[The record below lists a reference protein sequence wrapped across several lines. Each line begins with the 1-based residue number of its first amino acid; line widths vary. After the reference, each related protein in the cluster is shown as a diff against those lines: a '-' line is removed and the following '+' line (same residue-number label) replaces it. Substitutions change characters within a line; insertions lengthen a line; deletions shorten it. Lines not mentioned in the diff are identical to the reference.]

1 MLIIKRIILLFAI
14 SIMACCSLHAQDKLE
29 SMANRLKA
37 FGTRLPQE
45 QVFLHMDNNCYY
57 LGDTIF
63 YKAYV
68 RRSDNGHP
76 TNLSGILYCELLDND
91 GFLVER
97 QMIPL
102 DKGTGHGNFSLAD
115 TTLYAGYYELRAY
128 TKWQLNWG
136 VTEQAHSRWA
146 EEYFFNKDMAR
157 DYYRDYEKLYS
168 RVVPVYNR
176 PVASGDYTQDMT
188 LRPLAAYY
196 KNSAEKPNT
205 TIQFFPEGG
214 NLIAGLNQRV
224 AWEVRNEQGRE
235 LEGTLVI
242 SQPDGQTITSETM
255 NRGRGVFEITVTAG
269 QTLTG
274 VFTPASGKGNPTGT
288 LPSSRKLPDAKTDGV
303 ALRVSTDTA
312 GISISYATAGIA
324 SAEELGITVMNNG
337 LLKHFQQADGTPI
350 RVNATEPGVY
360 QVTVFNSEG
369 RVYADR
375 LCFFQPAGL
384 KHTNVTLSG
393 LKTGGYGAFEQI
405 AIEVQGAPDAS
416 MSIAVR
422 DAAKGEYVY
431 DTGNMLTEMLLS
443 SQIKG
448 FVPHPQW
455 FFQTDSQIRRQAL
468 DLLMMVQGWRRYVWR
483 EMAIQGE
490 FVLQHM
496 PERRYPH
503 WTGQIH
509 NYSAEQV
516 LSTMEEKMYTF
527 AERAGEKMSEQNRED
542 EQRATKRDKDTSGD
556 EQWNGSV
563 QSSAEQEMNEK
574 AERHSEANKGG
585 NDARDR
591 FNEKEENLKHP
602 VALHAE
608 FSQPGNEG
616 VEGDM
621 RSQGTFAMDFPRYYE
636 EFLFFLAASDTTKWK
651 KGQPPVWTQNGRTKR
666 DEVDFPEFYVKLD
679 PVFPRFPKPYD
690 YYQSHIAP
698 MPKDNPLYNSMD
710 EQVRMLSEVTIG
722 ARRNGRRRFGHW
734 RPAFII
740 DAYDA
745 FNATCDAGFAPGYFM
760 GAGRFGEDVA
770 RTYIGDMKTERRYD
784 ISYRFD
790 GKIYSEGTAMQR
802 RKQQTDIP
810 DAMPRWSS
818 NMPDAK
824 RDKYNYLWNLDKV
837 VVYTDYSPRND
848 RRGKYRGSELPSVTI
863 DLHLLDDGVER
874 LYRKNRFWKMK
885 GFSIPDEF
893 YSPDYSKQPLPK
905 EDYRRTLYWNP
916 NVKLDANGRATINL
930 YNNSSSS
937 ILQVSAEGWT
947 SDGTPQCGNV
957 N

>member
-1 MLIIKRIILLFAI
+1 MKRTLLFLC
-14 SIMACCSLHAQDKLE
+14 SIIACCTIVAQDKLE
-29 SMANRLKA
+29 SMSNRLKS
-37 FGTRLPQE
+37 FGTKLPQE

-76 TNLSGILYCELLDND
+76 TNLSGILYCELLNDD

-102 DKGTGHGNFSLAD
+102 EKGEGHGNFALAD
-115 TTLYAGYYELRAY
+115 TALYAGYYELRAY

-136 VTEQAHSRWA
+136 VTEQPHSRWA
-146 EEYFFNKDMAR
+146 EEYFFNKDMAE

-168 RVVPVYNR
+168 RVFPVYNR
-176 PVASGDYTQDMT
+176 PASPGDFSQDMT
-188 LRPLAAYY
+188 LRPLSAYY
-196 KNSAEKPNT
+196 KNSAEKPGT
-205 TIQFFPEGG
+205 TVQFFPEGG
-214 NLIAGLNQRV
+214 SLVSGLKQRV
-224 AWEVRNEQGRE
+224 AWEVRNEQGMA
-235 LEGTLVI
+235 LEGTLSI
-242 SQPDGQTITSETM
+242 SMPDGQTITSETL
-255 NRGRGVFEITVTAG
+255 NRGRGMFELTPSEG
-269 QTLTG
+269 QTLKAQ
-274 VFTPASGKGNPTGT
+274 FSPADGKGNPAGT
-288 LPSSRKLPDAKTDGV
+288 LPASKELPEAETDGV
-303 ALRVSTDTA
+303 ALHVSTDTA
-312 GISISYATAGIA
+312 GISISYATAGSA
-324 SAEELGITVMNNG
+324 SQEELGITVMHNG
-337 LLKHFQQADGTPI
+337 VLKHFAQPDGNPI
-350 RVNATEPGVY
+350 RMHAEAPGVY

-375 LCFFQPAGL
+375 LCFYLPAGF
-384 KHTNVTLSG
+384 KHTNVNFSG
-393 LKTGGYGAFEQI
+393 MKTGNYSAFEPI
-405 AIEVQGAPDAS
+405 AIEVQGAPGAN

-422 DAAKGEYVY
+422 DAAKGEYIY
-431 DTGNMLTEMLLS
+431 DTGNMLTETLLS

-455 FFQTDSQIRRQAL
+455 FFQQDNGERRQAL
-468 DLLMMVQGWRRYVWR
+468 DLLMMVQGWRRYVWK

-490 FVLQHM
+490 FQLTHM
-496 PERRYPH
+496 PESRYPH

-516 LSTMEEKMYTF
+516 LSTMEEKMYSF

-542 EQRATKRDKDTSGD
+542 EQRAMEMSGGQANDDPASDNGQDDKSWEKTM
-556 EQWNGSV
+556 E
-563 QSSAEQEMNEK
+563 EK
-574 AERHSEANKGG
+574 AEAKEKNRLSDSK
-585 NDARDR
+585 DR
-591 FNEKEENLKHP
+591 FNKKENNLKYP

-616 VEGDM
+616 VEGNM

-636 EFLFFLAASDTTKWK
+636 EFLFFLGASDTTKWK

-679 PVFPRFPKPYD
+679 HVYPRFPKPYD

-698 MPKDNPLYNSMD
+698 MPKDNPLYNSMN

-722 ARRNGRRRFGHW
+722 ARRNGRRKFGHW

-760 GAGRFGEDVA
+760 GASRFGEDVA
-770 RTYIGDMKTERRYD
+770 RTYIGDMKTDRRYD

-802 RKQQTDIP
+802 HKEQTDIP

-818 NMPDAK
+818 NMPDLK
-824 RDKYNYLWNLDKV
+824 RDKYNYLWNLYKV
-837 VVYTDYSPRND
+837 VVYTDYSPRKD
-848 RRGKYRGSELPSVTI
+848 RHGKYRGNELPTVTI

-874 LYRKNRFWKMK
+874 LYRKNRYWKMK

-916 NVKLDANGRATINL
+916 NVRLDADGRATINL
-930 YNNSSSS
+930 YNNSSAS

-947 SDGTPQCGNV
+947 PDGTPQCGNV

>member
-1 MLIIKRIILLFAI
+1 
-14 SIMACCSLHAQDKLE
+14 
-29 SMANRLKA
+29 MANRLKS
-37 FGTRLPQE
+37 FGTKLPQE

-76 TNLSGILYCELLDND
+76 TNLSGILYCELLNDD

-102 DKGTGHGNFSLAD
+102 EKGEGHGNFALAD
-115 TTLYAGYYELRAY
+115 TALYAGYYELRAY

-136 VTEQAHSRWA
+136 VTEQPHSRWA
-146 EEYFFNKDMAR
+146 EEYFFNKDMAE

-168 RVVPVYNR
+168 RVFPVYNR
-176 PVASGDYTQDMT
+176 PASPGDFSQDMT
-188 LRPLAAYY
+188 LRPLSAYY
-196 KNSAEKPNT
+196 KNSAEKPGT
-205 TIQFFPEGG
+205 TVQFFPEGG
-214 NLIAGLNQRV
+214 SLVSGLKQRV
-224 AWEVRNEQGRE
+224 AWEVRNEQGMA
-235 LEGTLVI
+235 LEGTLSI
-242 SQPDGQTITSETM
+242 SMPDGHTITSETL
-255 NRGRGVFEITVTAG
+255 NRGRGVFELTPPDG
-269 QTLTG
+269 QTLTAQ
-274 VFTPASGKGNPTGT
+274 FTPADGKGNPAGT
-288 LPSSRKLPDAKTDGV
+288 QSASKELPEAETDGV
-303 ALRVSTDTA
+303 ALHVSTDTA
-312 GISISYATAGIA
+312 GLSISYATAGSA
-324 SAEELGITVMNNG
+324 SQEELGITVMHNG
-337 LLKHFQQADGTPI
+337 VLKHFAQPDGNPI
-350 RVNATEPGVY
+350 RMHAEAPGVY

-375 LCFFQPAGL
+375 LCFYLPAGF
-384 KHTNVTLSG
+384 KHTNVNFSG
-393 LKTGGYGAFEQI
+393 MKTGNYSAFEPI
-405 AIEVQGAPDAS
+405 AIEVQGAPGAN

-422 DAAKGEYVY
+422 DAAKGEYIY
-431 DTGNMLTEMLLS
+431 DTGNMLTETLLS

-455 FFQTDSQIRRQAL
+455 FFQQDNGERRQAL
-468 DLLMMVQGWRRYVWR
+468 DLLMMVQGWRRYVWK

-490 FVLQHM
+490 FQLTHM
-496 PERRYPH
+496 PESRYPH

-516 LSTMEEKMYTF
+516 LSTMEEKMYSF

-542 EQRATKRDKDTSGD
+542 EQRAMEMSGGQANDDPASDNGQDDKSWEKTM
-556 EQWNGSV
+556 E
-563 QSSAEQEMNEK
+563 EK
-574 AERHSEANKGG
+574 AEAKEKNRLSDSK
-585 NDARDR
+585 DR
-591 FNEKEENLKHP
+591 FNKKENNLKYP

-616 VEGDM
+616 VEGNM

-636 EFLFFLAASDTTKWK
+636 EFLFFLGASDTTKWK
-651 KGQPPVWTQNGRTKR
+651 KEQPPVWTQNGRTKR

-679 PVFPRFPKPYD
+679 HVYPRFPKPYD

-698 MPKDNPLYNSMD
+698 MPKDNPLYNSMN

-722 ARRNGRRRFGHW
+722 ARRNGRRKFGHW

-760 GAGRFGEDVA
+760 GASRFGEDVA
-770 RTYIGDMKTERRYD
+770 RTYIGDMKTDRRYD

-802 RKQQTDIP
+802 HKEQTDIP

-818 NMPDAK
+818 NMPDLK
-824 RDKYNYLWNLDKV
+824 RDKYNYLWNLYKV
-837 VVYTDYSPRND
+837 VVYTDYSPRKD
-848 RRGKYRGSELPSVTI
+848 RHGKYRGNELPTVTI

-874 LYRKNRFWKMK
+874 LYRKNRYWKMK

-916 NVKLDANGRATINL
+916 NVRLDADGRATINL
-930 YNNSSSS
+930 YNNSSAS

-947 SDGTPQCGNV
+947 PDGTPQCGNV

>member
-1 MLIIKRIILLFAI
+1 
-14 SIMACCSLHAQDKLE
+14 
-29 SMANRLKA
+29 MANRLKS
-37 FGTRLPQE
+37 FGTKLPQE

-76 TNLSGILYCELLDND
+76 TNLSGILYCELLNDD

-102 DKGTGHGNFSLAD
+102 EKGEGHGNFALAD
-115 TTLYAGYYELRAY
+115 TALYAGYYELRAY

-136 VTEQAHSRWA
+136 VTEQPHSRWA
-146 EEYFFNKDMAR
+146 EEYFFNKDMAE

-168 RVVPVYNR
+168 RVFPVYNR
-176 PVASGDYTQDMT
+176 PASPGDFSQDMT
-188 LRPLAAYY
+188 LRPLSAYY
-196 KNSAEKPNT
+196 KNSAEKPGT
-205 TIQFFPEGG
+205 TVQFFPEGG
-214 NLIAGLNQRV
+214 SLVSGLKQRV
-224 AWEVRNEQGRE
+224 AWEVRNEQGMA
-235 LEGTLVI
+235 LEGTLSI
-242 SQPDGQTITSETM
+242 SMPDGQTITSETL
-255 NRGRGVFEITVTAG
+255 NRGRGVFELTPPDG
-269 QTLTG
+269 QTLTAQ
-274 VFTPASGKGNPTGT
+274 FTPADGKGNPAGT
-288 LPSSRKLPDAKTDGV
+288 LSASKELPEAETDGV
-303 ALRVSTDTA
+303 ALHVSTDTT
-312 GISISYATAGIA
+312 GISISYATAGSA
-324 SAEELGITVMNNG
+324 SQEELGITVMHNG
-337 LLKHFQQADGTPI
+337 VLKHFAQPDGNPI
-350 RVNATEPGVY
+350 RMNAEAPGVY

-375 LCFFQPAGL
+375 LCFYLPAGL
-384 KHTNVTLSG
+384 KHTNMNFSG
-393 LKTGGYGAFEQI
+393 MKTGNYSAFEPI
-405 AIEVQGAPDAS
+405 AIEVQGAPGAN

-422 DAAKGEYVY
+422 DAAKGEYIY
-431 DTGNMLTEMLLS
+431 DTGNMLTETLLS

-455 FFQTDSQIRRQAL
+455 FFQQDNGERRQAL
-468 DLLMMVQGWRRYVWR
+468 DLLMMVQGWRRYVWK

-490 FVLQHM
+490 FQLTHM
-496 PERRYPH
+496 PESRYPH

-516 LSTMEEKMYTF
+516 LSVLEQRAMEMSGGQANDDPSSDNGQKDKSGEKTMEEK
-527 AERAGEKMSEQNRED
+527 AEAKEKNRLSD
-542 EQRATKRDKDTSGD
+542 S
-556 EQWNGSV
+556 
-563 QSSAEQEMNEK
+563 
-574 AERHSEANKGG
+574 
-585 NDARDR
+585 RDR
-591 FNEKEENLKHP
+591 FNKKEDNLKYP

-616 VEGDM
+616 VEGNM

-636 EFLFFLAASDTTKWK
+636 EFLFFLGASDTTKWK

-679 PVFPRFPKPYD
+679 HVYPRFPKPYD

-698 MPKDNPLYNSMD
+698 MPKDNPLYNSMN

-722 ARRNGRRRFGHW
+722 ARRNGRRKFGHW

-760 GAGRFGEDVA
+760 GASRFGEDVA
-770 RTYIGDMKTERRYD
+770 RTYIGDMKTDRRYD

-802 RKQQTDIP
+802 HKEQTDIP

-818 NMPDAK
+818 NMPDLK
-824 RDKYNYLWNLDKV
+824 RDKYNYLWNLYKV
-837 VVYTDYSPRND
+837 VVYTDYSPRKD
-848 RRGKYRGSELPSVTI
+848 RHGKYRGNELPTVTI

-874 LYRKNRFWKMK
+874 LYRKNRYWKMK

-916 NVKLDANGRATINL
+916 NVRLDADGRATINL
-930 YNNSSSS
+930 YNNSSAS

-947 SDGTPQCGNV
+947 PDGTPQCGNV

>member
-1 MLIIKRIILLFAI
+1 MKRTLLFLC
-14 SIMACCSLHAQDKLE
+14 SIIACCTIVAQDKLE

-37 FGTRLPQE
+37 FGTKLPQE

-76 TNLSGILYCELLDND
+76 TNLSGILYCELLNDD

-102 DKGTGHGNFSLAD
+102 EKGEGHGNFALAD
-115 TTLYAGYYELRAY
+115 TALYAGYYELRAY

-136 VTEQAHSRWA
+136 VTEQPHSRWA
-146 EEYFFNKDMAR
+146 EEYFFNKEMAE

-168 RVVPVYNR
+168 RVFPVYNR
-176 PVASGDYTQDMT
+176 PASPGDFSQDMT
-188 LRPLAAYY
+188 LRPLSAYY
-196 KNSAEKPNT
+196 KNSAEKPGT
-205 TIQFFPEGG
+205 TVQFFPEGG
-214 NLIAGLNQRV
+214 RLVSGLKQRV
-224 AWEVRNEQGRE
+224 AWEVRNEQGMA
-235 LEGTLVI
+235 LEGTLSI
-242 SQPDGQTITSETM
+242 SMPDGQTITSETL
-255 NRGRGVFEITVTAG
+255 NRGRGMFELTPSEG
-269 QTLTG
+269 QTLTAQ
-274 VFTPASGKGNPTGT
+274 FTPADGKGNPAGT
-288 LPSSRKLPDAKTDGV
+288 LSASKELPEAETDGV
-303 ALRVSTDTA
+303 ALHVSTDTA
-312 GISISYATAGIA
+312 GISISYATAGSA
-324 SAEELGITVMNNG
+324 SQEELGITVMHNG
-337 LLKHFQQADGTPI
+337 VLKHFVQPDGNPI
-350 RVNATEPGVY
+350 RMHAEAPGVY

-375 LCFFQPAGL
+375 LCFYLPAGF
-384 KHTNVTLSG
+384 KHTNVNFSG
-393 LKTGGYGAFEQI
+393 MKTGNYSAFEPI
-405 AIEVQGAPDAS
+405 AIEVQGAPGAN

-422 DAAKGEYVY
+422 DAAKGEYIY
-431 DTGNMLTEMLLS
+431 DTGNMLTETLLS

-455 FFQTDSQIRRQAL
+455 FFQQDNGERRQAL
-468 DLLMMVQGWRRYVWR
+468 DLLMMVQGWRRYVWK

-490 FVLQHM
+490 FQLTHM
-496 PERRYPH
+496 PESRYPH

-516 LSTMEEKMYTF
+516 LSTMEEKMYSF
-527 AERAGEKMSEQNRED
+527 AERASKKMSEQNRED
-542 EQRATKRDKDTSGD
+542 EQRAMEMSGGQANDDPASDNDQKDKSG
-556 EQWNGSV
+556 EKTM
-563 QSSAEQEMNEK
+563 EEK
-574 AERHSEANKGG
+574 AEAKEKNRLS
-585 NDARDR
+585 DSRDR
-591 FNEKEENLKHP
+591 FNKREDNLKYP

-616 VEGDM
+616 VEGNM

-636 EFLFFLAASDTTKWK
+636 EFLFFLGASDTTKWK

-679 PVFPRFPKPYD
+679 HVYPRFPKPYD

-698 MPKDNPLYNSMD
+698 MPKDNPLYNSMN

-722 ARRNGRRRFGHW
+722 ARRNGRRKFGHW

-760 GAGRFGEDVA
+760 GASRFGEDVA
-770 RTYIGDMKTERRYD
+770 RTYIGDMKTDRRYD

-802 RKQQTDIP
+802 HKEQTDIP

-818 NMPDAK
+818 NMPDLK
-824 RDKYNYLWNLDKV
+824 RDKYNYLWNLYKV
-837 VVYTDYSPRND
+837 VVYTDYSPRKD
-848 RRGKYRGSELPSVTI
+848 RHGKYRGNELPSVTI

-874 LYRKNRFWKMK
+874 LYRKNRYWKMK

-916 NVKLDANGRATINL
+916 NVRLDADGRATINL
-930 YNNSSSS
+930 YNNSSAS

-947 SDGTPQCGNV
+947 PDGTPQCGNV

>member
-1 MLIIKRIILLFAI
+1 
-14 SIMACCSLHAQDKLE
+14 
-29 SMANRLKA
+29 
-37 FGTRLPQE
+37 
-45 QVFLHMDNNCYY
+45 MDNNCYY

-76 TNLSGILYCELLDND
+76 TNLSGILYCELLNDD

-102 DKGTGHGNFSLAD
+102 EKGEGHGNFALAD
-115 TTLYAGYYELRAY
+115 TALYAGYYELRAY

-136 VTEQAHSRWA
+136 VTEQPHSRWA
-146 EEYFFNKDMAR
+146 EEYFFNKEMAE

-168 RVVPVYNR
+168 RVFPVYNR
-176 PVASGDYTQDMT
+176 PASPGDFSQDMT
-188 LRPLAAYY
+188 LRPLSAYY
-196 KNSAEKPNT
+196 KNSAEKPGT
-205 TIQFFPEGG
+205 TVQFFPEGG
-214 NLIAGLNQRV
+214 SLVSGLKQRV
-224 AWEVRNEQGRE
+224 AWEVRNEQGMA
-235 LEGTLVI
+235 LEGTLSI
-242 SQPDGQTITSETM
+242 SMPDGQTITSETL
-255 NRGRGVFEITVTAG
+255 NRGRGMFELTPSEG
-269 QTLTG
+269 QTLTAQ
-274 VFTPASGKGNPTGT
+274 FTPADGKGNPAGT
-288 LPSSRKLPDAKTDGV
+288 LSASKELPEAETDGV
-303 ALRVSTDTA
+303 ALHVSTDTA
-312 GISISYATAGIA
+312 GISISYATAGSA
-324 SAEELGITVMNNG
+324 SQEELGITVMHNG
-337 LLKHFQQADGTPI
+337 VLKHFAQPDGNPI
-350 RVNATEPGVY
+350 RMHAEAPGVY

-375 LCFFQPAGL
+375 LCFYLPAGF
-384 KHTNVTLSG
+384 KHTNVNFSG
-393 LKTGGYGAFEQI
+393 MKTGNYSAFEPI
-405 AIEVQGAPDAS
+405 AIEVQGAPGAN

-422 DAAKGEYVY
+422 DAAKGEYIY
-431 DTGNMLTEMLLS
+431 DTGNMLTETLLS

-455 FFQTDSQIRRQAL
+455 FFQQDNGERRQAL
-468 DLLMMVQGWRRYVWR
+468 DLLMMVQGWRRYVWK

-490 FVLQHM
+490 FQLTHM
-496 PERRYPH
+496 PESRYPH

-516 LSTMEEKMYTF
+516 LSVLEQRAMEMSGGQANDDPASDNGQKDKSGEKTMEEK
-527 AERAGEKMSEQNRED
+527 AEAKEKNRLSD
-542 EQRATKRDKDTSGD
+542 S
-556 EQWNGSV
+556 
-563 QSSAEQEMNEK
+563 
-574 AERHSEANKGG
+574 
-585 NDARDR
+585 RDR
-591 FNEKEENLKHP
+591 FNKKEDNLKYP

-616 VEGDM
+616 VEGNM

-636 EFLFFLAASDTTKWK
+636 EFLFFLGASDTTKWK

-679 PVFPRFPKPYD
+679 HVYPRFPKPYD

-698 MPKDNPLYNSMD
+698 MPKDNPLYNSMN

-722 ARRNGRRRFGHW
+722 ARRNGRRKFGHW

-760 GAGRFGEDVA
+760 GASRFGEDVA
-770 RTYIGDMKTERRYD
+770 RTYIGDMKTDRRYD

-802 RKQQTDIP
+802 HKEQTDIP

-818 NMPDAK
+818 NMPDLK
-824 RDKYNYLWNLDKV
+824 RDKYNYLWNLYKV
-837 VVYTDYSPRND
+837 VVYTDYSPRKD
-848 RRGKYRGSELPSVTI
+848 RHGKYRGNELPTVTI
-863 DLHLLDDGVER
+863 DLQLLDDGVER
-874 LYRKNRFWKMK
+874 LYRKNRYWKMK

-916 NVKLDANGRATINL
+916 NVRLDADGRATINL
-930 YNNSSSS
+930 YNNSSAS

-947 SDGTPQCGNV
+947 PDGTPQCGNV

>member
-1 MLIIKRIILLFAI
+1 
-14 SIMACCSLHAQDKLE
+14 
-29 SMANRLKA
+29 MANRLKS
-37 FGTRLPQE
+37 FGTKLPQE

-76 TNLSGILYCELLDND
+76 TNLSGILYCELLNDD

-102 DKGTGHGNFSLAD
+102 EKGEGHGNFALAD
-115 TTLYAGYYELRAY
+115 TALYAGYYELRAY

-136 VTEQAHSRWA
+136 VTEQPHSRWA
-146 EEYFFNKDMAR
+146 EEYFFNKDMAE

-168 RVVPVYNR
+168 RVFPVYNR
-176 PVASGDYTQDMT
+176 PASPGDFSQDMT
-188 LRPLAAYY
+188 LRPLSAYY
-196 KNSAEKPNT
+196 KNSAEKPGT
-205 TIQFFPEGG
+205 TVQFFPEGG
-214 NLIAGLNQRV
+214 SLVSGLKQRV
-224 AWEVRNEQGRE
+224 AWEVRNEQGMA
-235 LEGTLVI
+235 LEGTLSI
-242 SQPDGQTITSETM
+242 SMPDGHTITSETL
-255 NRGRGVFEITVTAG
+255 NRGRGVFELTPPDG
-269 QTLTG
+269 QTLTAQ
-274 VFTPASGKGNPTGT
+274 FTPADGKGNPAGT
-288 LPSSRKLPDAKTDGV
+288 QSASKELPEAETDGV
-303 ALRVSTDTA
+303 ALHVSTDTA
-312 GISISYATAGIA
+312 GLSISYATAGSA
-324 SAEELGITVMNNG
+324 SQEELGITVMHNG
-337 LLKHFQQADGTPI
+337 VLKHFAQPDGNPI
-350 RVNATEPGVY
+350 RMHAEAPGVY

-375 LCFFQPAGL
+375 LCFYLPAGF
-384 KHTNVTLSG
+384 KHTNVNFSG
-393 LKTGGYGAFEQI
+393 MKTGNYSAFEPI
-405 AIEVQGAPDAS
+405 AIEVQGAPGAN

-422 DAAKGEYVY
+422 DAAKGEYIY
-431 DTGNMLTEMLLS
+431 DTGNMLTETLLS

-455 FFQTDSQIRRQAL
+455 FFQQDNGERRQAL
-468 DLLMMVQGWRRYVWR
+468 DLLMMVQGWRRYVWK

-490 FVLQHM
+490 FQLTHM
-496 PERRYPH
+496 PESRYPH

-516 LSTMEEKMYTF
+516 LSTMEEKMYSF

-542 EQRATKRDKDTSGD
+542 EQRAMEMSGGQANDDPASDNGQDDKSWEKTM
-556 EQWNGSV
+556 E
-563 QSSAEQEMNEK
+563 EK
-574 AERHSEANKGG
+574 AEAKEKNRLSDSK
-585 NDARDR
+585 DR
-591 FNEKEENLKHP
+591 FNKKENNLKYP

-616 VEGDM
+616 VEGNM

-636 EFLFFLAASDTTKWK
+636 EFLFFLGASDTTKWK

-679 PVFPRFPKPYD
+679 HVYPRFPKPYD

-698 MPKDNPLYNSMD
+698 MPKDNPLYNSMN

-722 ARRNGRRRFGHW
+722 ARRNGRRKFGHW

-760 GAGRFGEDVA
+760 GASRFGEDVA
-770 RTYIGDMKTERRYD
+770 RTYIGDMKTDRRYD

-802 RKQQTDIP
+802 HKEQTDIP

-818 NMPDAK
+818 NMPDLK
-824 RDKYNYLWNLDKV
+824 RDKYNYLWNLYKV
-837 VVYTDYSPRND
+837 VVYTDYSPRKD
-848 RRGKYRGSELPSVTI
+848 RHGKYRGNELPTVTI

-874 LYRKNRFWKMK
+874 LYRKNRYWKMK

-916 NVKLDANGRATINL
+916 NVRLDADGRATINL
-930 YNNSSSS
+930 YNNSSAS

-947 SDGTPQCGNV
+947 PDGTPQCGNV